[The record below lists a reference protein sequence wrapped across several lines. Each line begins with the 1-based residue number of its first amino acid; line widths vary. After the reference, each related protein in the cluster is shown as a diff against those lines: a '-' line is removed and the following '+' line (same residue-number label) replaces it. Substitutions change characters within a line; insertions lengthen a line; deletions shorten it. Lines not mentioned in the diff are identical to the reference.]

1 MNMDPDFMLAQ
12 DHSVENNATQTI
24 TWEQWDAWLADSKV
38 IRPLS
43 SVRDLRVG
51 T

>member
-1 MNMDPDFMLAQ
+1 MYIDPDFMLAQ
-12 DHSVENNATQTI
+12 DHSVEDNATQTI
-24 TWEQWDAWLADSKV
+24 AWEQRDAWLADSKV

-43 SVRDLRVG
+43 SVRDLRAG